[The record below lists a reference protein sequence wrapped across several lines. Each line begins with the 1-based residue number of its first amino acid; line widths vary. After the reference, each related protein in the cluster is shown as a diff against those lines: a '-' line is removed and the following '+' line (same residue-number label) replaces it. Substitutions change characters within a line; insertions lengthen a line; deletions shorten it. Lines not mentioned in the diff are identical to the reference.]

1 MNVNVMTIGDEI
13 LIGQIVDTNSA
24 WIGQQLN
31 LIGLEISQNV
41 TVSDTRYGI
50 LEGLKHVSK
59 DADIILITGGLG
71 PTKDDITKKVL
82 SEYFGVDLVFN
93 EAMWKHIQDM
103 FSKRGYPLQEAHRTQ
118 CYLPANCKTL
128 HNKMGTAPGMWMEH
142 EGKIYVSMPG
152 VPYEMKYLMEFEVI
166 PKLKTRF
173 VPQAI
178 LHRTIRTAG
187 VGEGM
192 LARAIEDFETNLP
205 DFIKLAYLPNIAQV
219 RLRLT
224 ARGSN
229 ETELNTVLDEKVE
242 ELKKLIPQYIFGY
255 EKETIPEVVG
265 SIAKEKGVSIGT
277 LESCTGGFIGH
288 QITAIPGSSAYFK
301 GSVIAYSNEI
311 KMKLLN
317 VNKETLKNHGAVSE
331 QTVIEMVKGG
341 LKTLNVDY
349 AIAVSGIAGP
359 SGGTPDKPVGTIW
372 IAVGNE
378 DKVEAHLLKGSDN
391 RLHNIQRTAN
401 IGLNILRKFLLSN

>member
-31 LIGLEISQNV
+31 LVGLEIQQTL

-50 LEGLKHVSK
+50 LEGLKHTSK

-93 EAMWKHIQDM
+93 ETMWEHITEM
-103 FSKRGYPLQEAHRTQ
+103 FTKRGYPLQEAHRTQ
-118 CYLPANCKTL
+118 CYLPANCTTL
-128 HNKMGTAPGMWMEH
+128 HNKMGTAPGMWIEH
-142 EGKIYVSMPG
+142 EEKIYVSMPG
-152 VPYEMKYLMEFEVI
+152 VPYEMKYLMENEVI

-173 VPQAI
+173 VQQAI

-205 DFIKLAYLPNIAQV
+205 ASIKLAYLPNIAQV

-224 ARGSN
+224 GRG
-229 ETELNTVLDEKVE
+229 TDGAVLNAALDAKVE
-242 ELKKLIPQYIFGY
+242 ELKTLIPQYIYGY
-255 EKETIPEVVG
+255 EKESIPEVVG
-265 SIAKEKGVSIGT
+265 QVAKEKGITIGT
-277 LESCTGGFIGH
+277 FESCTGGFIAH
-288 QITAIPGSSAYFK
+288 ELTTIAGSSAYFK
-301 GSVIAYSNEI
+301 GSIVAYSNDV
-311 KMKLLN
+311 KMNLLN
-317 VNKETLKNHGAVSE
+317 VSDETLKNHGAVSE
-331 QTVIEMVKGG
+331 ETVIEMVKGG
-341 LKTLNVDY
+341 LNTLNVDY
-349 AIAVSGIAGP
+349 GIAVSGIAGP

-372 IAVGNE
+372 IAVGNK
-378 DKVEAHLLKGSDN
+378 DKVETHLLKGSDN
-391 RLHNIQRTAN
+391 RAHNIKRTAN